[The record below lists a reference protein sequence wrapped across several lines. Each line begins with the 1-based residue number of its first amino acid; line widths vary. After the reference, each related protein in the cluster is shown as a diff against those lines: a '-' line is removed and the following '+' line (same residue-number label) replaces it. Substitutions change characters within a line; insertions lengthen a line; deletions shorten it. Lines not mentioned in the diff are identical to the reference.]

1 MNMIH
6 KTKNYILGFQH
17 VLAMFGSTVLVPFI
31 TGLDTSIAILC
42 AGICTLLFHL
52 TTKGIVPV
60 FLGSSFAFIPAM
72 LLVLKDYDTASL
84 KGGIIMAGLVYVVI
98 AGFIKLYGSQKIKDY
113 FPPIVL
119 GPIIIAI
126 GLKLSPIAL
135 SMSGYSPSGTNYT
148 YFAIAFIT
156 LFTMLGV
163 SFLQKSFFRFMPILV
178 AIFVGYIVSIIFTDV
193 DFTPVANA
201 SWFGLSSS
209 SIDTLFTMPKFNIGA
224 IFIVAP
230 IAMVTFLEHLGDIQT
245 NGSVVGKD
253 FTKNPGL
260 HRTLLGDGL
269 ASMVAGLLGGP
280 ANTTYAENTGVLA
293 ATKMYD
299 PKIIRIAACMAIA
312 LAFLGKLIAII
323 HNLPTAVMG
332 GVSMILFGL
341 IATIGMKVIIEAKLD
356 FNNYKNLSIPAI
368 ILIIGI
374 FVDTLEVAH
383 NIEISGLFLA
393 TVIGVVLNKVL
404 PNR

>member
-1 MNMIH
+1 MIY
-6 KTKNYILGFQH
+6 KAKNYILGLQH

-31 TGLDTSIAILC
+31 TGLDTSVALLC
-42 AGICTLLFHL
+42 AGLSTLTFHL
-52 TTKGIVPV
+52 VTKGIVPV
-60 FLGSSFAFIPAM
+60 FVGSSFAFIPAII
-72 LLVLKDYDTASL
+72 LVLKNYDETYL
-84 KGGIIMAGLVYVVI
+84 KGGIIVAGLVYVFI
-98 AGFIKLYGSQKIKDY
+98 AGFIKLYGVQKIKSY

-135 SMSGYSPSGTNYT
+135 SMSGYSAENSNYISLL
-148 YFAIAFIT
+148 IAFIT
-156 LFTMLGV
+156 LFTMVGI

-178 AIFVGYIVSIIFTDV
+178 AIFVGYLFSMAFGLV
-193 DFTPVANA
+193 DFTAVANA
-201 SWFGLSSS
+201 PWFALSSNAINTIFS
-209 SIDTLFTMPKFNIGA
+209 MPKFNLTV

-230 IAMVTFLEHLGDIQT
+230 IALVTFLEHLGDIQT

-269 ASMVAGLLGGP
+269 ASMLAGILGGP

-299 PKIIRIAACMAIA
+299 PKIIRIAAFMAIL
-312 LAFLGKLIAII
+312 LAFLGKLTALIQS
-323 HNLPTAVMG
+323 LPTPVMG

-341 IATIGMKVIIEAKLD
+341 IATIGIKVIIEAKLD
-356 FNNYKNLSIPAI
+356 FNNYKNLTIPAL
-368 ILIIGI
+368 ILITGI
-374 FVDTLEVAH
+374 FVDSLHITN
-383 NIEISGLFLA
+383 NIQLSGLFLA
-393 TVIGVVLNKVL
+393 TVFGIVLNKIL
-404 PNR
+404 PER

>member
-1 MNMIH
+1 MIH

-31 TGLDTSIAILC
+31 TGLDTSIALLC
-42 AGICTLLFHL
+42 AGLATLTFHL
-52 TTKGIVPV
+52 VTKGIVPV
-60 FLGSSFAFIPAM
+60 FVGSSFAFIPAIV
-72 LLVLKDYDTASL
+72 LVLKQYDETYL
-84 KGGIIMAGLVYVVI
+84 KGGIIIAGLVYIFI
-98 AGFIKLYGSQKIKDY
+98 AGLIKIYAVQKVKSY

-135 SMSGYSPSGTNYT
+135 SMSGYSATGTNYT
-148 YFAIAFIT
+148 YLLIAMVT
-156 LFTMLGV
+156 LFTMVGV

-178 AIFVGYIVSIIFTDV
+178 AIFVGYLFSFAFGIV

-201 SWFGLSSS
+201 SWFGFSKGAVNTIFSMPTFNLSV
-209 SIDTLFTMPKFNIGA
+209 

-230 IAMVTFLEHLGDIQT
+230 IALVTFLEHLGDIQT

-269 ASMVAGLLGGP
+269 ATMLAGIIGGP

-293 ATKMYD
+293 ATKIYD
-299 PKIIRIAACMAIA
+299 PKIIRIAACMAIL
-312 LAFLGKLIAII
+312 LAFIGKLTALIQS
-323 HNLPTAVMG
+323 LPTPVMG
-332 GVSMILFGL
+332 GASMMLFGL
-341 IATIGMKVIIEAKLD
+341 IATIGIKVIIEAKLD
-356 FNNYKNLSIPAI
+356 FNNYKNLTVPAL

-374 FVDTLEVAH
+374 FVDSLKITETVQL
-383 NIEISGLFLA
+383 SGLFLA
-393 TVIGVVLNKVL
+393 TVFGIVLNKIL
-404 PNR
+404 PDR